1 MAERREKP
9 DIGWMSSEAPVR
21 RREDWQQLI
30 SEHKQSGLTVKAFCQ
45 RHGVSEALFYSWRK
59 RVIAEDQPARFAL
72 VATNGVAPSAP
83 ATTTTTSADRRRAP
97 GDSVGHR
104 RSDAADCAW
113 LVAATCVIHLP
124 ASVRVYLCLTACD
137 MRKSFDS
144 LAALVRSQMEL
155 DPLGGHL
162 YVFWSRRKDRVKI
175 LYWDRDGFAVWAKRL
190 EEGTYALPFFE
201 SGEVRREITAQELAA
216 LLSGIDLNQAKRRK
230 RYNRV
235 CK

>member
-1 MAERREKP
+1 M
-9 DIGWMSSEAPVR
+9 
-21 RREDWQQLI
+21 
-30 SEHKQSGLTVKAFCQ
+30 
-45 RHGVSEALFYSWRK
+45 
-59 RVIAEDQPARFAL
+59 
-72 VATNGVAPSAP
+72 
-83 ATTTTTSADRRRAP
+83 
-97 GDSVGHR
+97 
-104 RSDAADCAW
+104 
-113 LVAATCVIHLP
+113 IHLP

-190 EEGTYALPFFE
+190 EEGTYALPFCE
-201 SGEVRREITAQELAA
+201 SGELRREITAQELAA

-235 CK
+235 A